1 MSIKTLRKRIA
12 LVAVSALGVG
22 LLSVTPASAST
33 GDLYLGANG
42 ATVAATNATYTSTT
56 SFGVISGDGQVTT
69 TGTALAYST
78 AVLGI
83 GVDWVSA
90 TICATVSGGTISA
103 IANSSVLTG
112 VTLIGDADSDISF
125 LVTPTAAGTPV
136 VIKSYTG
143 CTSTSS
149 VGTGTLTDTLTVTI
163 SAPSAVGTFSSSRS
177 FLKVAAAA
185 TNQAVT
191 DSSEDTT
198 ARTVANGG
206 SGKIVFTARD
216 TNGEQMPTSAV
227 ITATATGGAVVSL
240 DGTTF
245 GTAATG
251 TYGGTYGNVYVAQG
265 VANSPVTAGVVTI
278 SINGVVWATRT
289 IKIVGDVDKITLSDQ
304 SIGARSADNAAG
316 FYLSVLDS
324 AGNLI
329 SGITPSVAASSYTDV
344 VSTVTVAATSSYTL
358 AKAQAFGCSATRGTS
373 NITYTY
379 TNARAQTI
387 TSNALPVVC
396 AGGVYTYSASLDAAS
411 YAQGGV
417 ATLTVTAKDSQG
429 KPVNDYATIGAGQS
443 ISCGSQMTA
452 VTAPSSGDTFTN
464 GAKKYTFTV
473 GTTAGNYNCVVSLA
487 AYNDSTVPQAAVTV
501 PFSIKG
507 DGSVSNAEVLA
518 AIVKLIASI
527 NKQIAAL
534 QKSLKKK

>member
-12 LVAVSALGVG
+12 LVAVSALGAG
-22 LLSVTPASAST
+22 LMSVAPASAAI
-33 GDLYLGANG
+33 GDMYLGANG
-42 ATVAATNATYTSTT
+42 IAATTNATYTSVT
-56 SFGVISGDGQVTT
+56 SLGLISGDGDVSATDT
-69 TGTALAYST
+69 AMMYDTGEI
-78 AVLGI
+78 GI
-83 GVDWVSA
+83 GVDAGNGVK
-90 TICATVSGGTISA
+90 CATVSGGYITAAGSGNEVTGLTLVGE
-103 IANSSVLTG
+103 NSTTVM
-112 VTLIGDADSDISF
+112 SF
-125 LVTPTAAGTPV
+125 TVKPTAAGTPL
-136 VIKSYTG
+136 VIKSYSG
-143 CTSTSS
+143 CTSTTSL
-149 VGTGTLTDTLTVTI
+149 GTGTLVDTLTVTVVTVA
-163 SAPSAVGTFSSSRS
+163 SAGTFSASRS
-177 FLKVAAAA
+177 FLKVVSAA
-185 TNQAVT
+185 TNEAVT
-191 DSSEDTT
+191 DNSESTT
-198 ARTVANGG
+198 ARTVANGAAG
-206 SGKIVFTARD
+206 YIAFTARD
-216 TNGEQMPTSAV
+216 ANGNQMPTTAV

-240 DGTTF
+240 NGTTY

-278 SINGVVWATRT
+278 SVNGVVWATRT

-304 SIGARSADNAAG
+304 SRGARSASNAAG
-316 FYLSVLDS
+316 FYMSVLDS

-329 SGITPSVAASSYTDV
+329 SGITPSVAGSSINDV
-344 VSTVTVAATSSYTL
+344 VSGVAVAASDSYSL
-358 AKAQAFGCSATRGTS
+358 ATAQAFTCSATRGTA

-396 AGGVYTYSASLDAAS
+396 AGGVYTYTASLDAAS
-411 YAQGGV
+411 YAQGGI
-417 ATLTVTAKDSQG
+417 ATLTITAKDSQG
-429 KPVNDYATIGAGQS
+429 NAVHDYATLGAGQS
-443 ISCGSQMTA
+443 VTCGTQLTA

-464 GAKKYTFTV
+464 GVKKYTLTA

-527 NKQIAAL
+527 NKQIKAL
-534 QKSLKKK
+534 QKSLRR